1 MDLSELSRRFRRSVR
16 GILGNSLLSGRVVQ
30 FDYPARVVR
39 FLPRALPPENA
50 LPNGWAGHLTL
61 PFHNE
66 DCVQING
73 VTINGRHVR
82 ANIDTGSNSAFAI
95 APRAIQDLG
104 LTEQAHR
111 TGLASGASFNGVF
124 QSRVGTVD
132 QITVGT
138 IRVPHPKVTF
148 WTPGTGHDNTTW
160 GINIGNVFLQ
170 HYVVTFDY
178 ERKLITLDKPQNRGN
193 RSHLHAPKTTT
204 TAR

>member
-95 APRAIQDLG
+95 TPRAIQDLG

-138 IRVPHPKVTF
+138 IRVPHQK
-148 WTPGTGHDNTTW
+148 
-160 GINIGNVFLQ
+160 
-170 HYVVTFDY
+170 
-178 ERKLITLDKPQNRGN
+178 
-193 RSHLHAPKTTT
+193 
-204 TAR
+204 